1 MEKNR
6 RQLKQSFR
14 RKTFIK
20 SNRIELIEQ
29 LWRDGHR
36 RPYQRMASPLFT
48 LPPPGLYHL
57 IRPLIAPSHDSV
69 ECHADVRTLSPLKHI
84 PRWLRYL
91 IYRRSEQKQEIDF
104 NTIQVVGVMAI
115 SD

>member
-20 SNRIELIEQ
+20 SNRKELIEQ

-48 LPPPGLYHL
+48 LPPPGL
-57 IRPLIAPSHDSV
+57 I
-69 ECHADVRTLSPLKHI
+69 T
-84 PRWLRYL
+84 
-91 IYRRSEQKQEIDF
+91 
-104 NTIQVVGVMAI
+104 
-115 SD
+115 